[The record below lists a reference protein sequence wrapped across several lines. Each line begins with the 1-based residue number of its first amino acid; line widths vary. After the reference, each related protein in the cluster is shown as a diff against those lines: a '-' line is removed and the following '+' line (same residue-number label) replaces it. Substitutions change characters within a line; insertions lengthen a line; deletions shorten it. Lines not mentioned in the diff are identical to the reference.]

1 MHGLIPDMVGTHLY
15 WNILGDVVLTPS
27 SETPIACTEKDC
39 KDRITVTRL
48 HFVFFLSHHFREWLN
63 FMPINK

>member
-1 MHGLIPDMVGTHLY
+1 MHGLIPDMLGTHLY

-39 KDRITVTRL
+39 KDRINGDSVTL
-48 HFVFFLSHHFREWLN
+48 CVLSQSPFQGAAE
-63 FMPINK
+63 FYAYK